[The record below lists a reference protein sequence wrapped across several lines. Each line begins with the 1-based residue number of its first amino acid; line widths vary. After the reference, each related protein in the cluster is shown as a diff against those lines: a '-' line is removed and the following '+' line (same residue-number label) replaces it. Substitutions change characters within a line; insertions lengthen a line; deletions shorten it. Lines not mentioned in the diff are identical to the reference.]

1 MTIDTELAT
10 ITLSPQAGEEA
21 GIYQK
26 SYITYSFSRYPDVL
40 FLNVPISAEILV
52 DLCVAESISFSA
64 SSITLDY
71 LIGDDA
77 FQYVFPPV
85 VAEPACSVEIIE
97 YSYTVTGGSITS
109 GLQDIMWID

>member
-1 MTIDTELAT
+1 MTIDTELAI
-10 ITLSPQAGEEA
+10 ITLSPQPGEEA
-21 GIYQK
+21 GVYQK

-40 FLNVPISAEILV
+40 FLNVPIAAEILEE
-52 DLCVAESISFSA
+52 LCIAESISFSA

-71 LIGDDA
+71 LIGDDT

-85 VAEPACSVEIIE
+85 VAEPACSVEITE
-97 YSYTVTGGSITS
+97 YSYTATGGSIVS